1 MRLQGVMQ
9 PLKDNMKFKSITEKI
24 SEKTFPINIYG
35 ISESGKSYII
45 NGIFEENDNSMV
57 VVTHSDV
64 DAKNLYEDLSFYTT
78 DVFYFPVREV
88 VFYNVDA
95 ISGDLRWAR
104 LKVIKE
110 ILQNERKK
118 IIVTSIDALT
128 SLYTPKEYYLRYS
141 MIIKTGDDID
151 LKEISKSLLQC
162 GYERV
167 EVVEGKGEF
176 SFRGGILDVFPPTS
190 AYPYRVELF
199 GDEVDSIR
207 TFNTESQR
215 SIEKVEEF
223 SIFPSK
229 EVIVDDECRSRAVQN
244 INEELKKVI
253 ANVSKENKESVEK
266 IKGIVGKNIELLN
279 NTYYFETI
287 DSYLPFFYEKLDS
300 FFDYLQGYTFV
311 VDDFKRSS
319 GKMESI
325 YYEFN
330 ENYMSFLQRGDILP
344 SQNSLLLNKGE
355 LESKLENS
363 SLITLSS
370 FLNKSDGLF
379 NTVDIGFEEVTLNK
393 YNGQLN
399 MLIEDIQER
408 KEKKYKT
415 VILAGTRPRGERLV
429 KTLMEKGIFS
439 TYKDSIDK
447 IEAGEVVITFG
458 NLLRGF
464 DYPELELSIIS
475 DKDIFGETRRKRS
488 GKAVRKKGV
497 AKITSFA
504 ELKPGDYVVH
514 ANHGIG
520 VYKGIKQMAAGGTTR
535 DYLDIV
541 YDKGDKLYVPVDQLD
556 LVQKYIGSEGN
567 SPKINKLGGAEWQKA
582 KAKARKSINEIA
594 QDLVKLYAARATL
607 KGHSFGKDTEWQRQF
622 EDEFPYEETPDQ
634 LASLEEIKRDME
646 SDKPMDR
653 LLCGDVGYG
662 KTEVAIRAAFKAVM
676 DGKQVAFLVPTTI
689 LADQH
694 YNNFIKRFSDFP
706 IKIDMISRF
715 RTPKQQK
722 ATLQALKEGN
732 VDILIGTHRLVSK
745 DIVFKDLGL
754 LIVDE
759 EQRFGVAQKEKIKG
773 MKKNVDVLTLSA
785 TPIPRT
791 LHMSLT
797 GVRDIS
803 VIETP
808 PEDRYPIQTYVVEQ
822 NDQLI
827 RDAILREIG
836 RGGQVYFVY
845 NRVESIDSMANY
857 IRDLVPE
864 CKVGI
869 MHGQMTEK
877 ELETEMIAFMN
888 KEYDVLVCTTII
900 ETGIDI
906 SNVNTMIVHNAD
918 KMGLSQLYQLRGRV
932 GRANRIAYAYFIYT
946 KDKILTEVAEKRLKA
961 LKDFTEL
968 GSGFK
973 IAMRDLE
980 IRGAGNMMGSSQH
993 GHMASI
999 GYDLYCRMLEDT
1011 IKLIKGE
1018 IENEPIETSVDI
1030 KVDAFIP
1037 SSYITD
1043 EIQKIEVYKKIAAIE
1058 NINDFME
1065 IKSELE
1071 DRYSSIPDSVY
1082 NLMDIAYIKSICKG
1096 LYIEDIKE
1104 TAKELRFKFVK
1115 GYKGF
1120 EDIYS
1125 VLLNQ
1130 YKDDVIL
1137 YFGETPSFAIKLAN
1151 IKKETALEYYKK
1163 LLEDISENSQKKI
1176 DCKIEQKQ

>member
-1163 LLEDISENSQKKI
+1163 LLEDIS
-1176 DCKIEQKQ
+1176 

>member
-1 MRLQGVMQ
+1 MQ

-1120 EDIYS
+1120 EGIYS
-1125 VLLNQ
+1125 VLLKQ

-1137 YFGETPSFAIKLAN
+1137 YFGETPSFAIKLDN
-1151 IKKETALEYYKK
+1151 IKKEAALEYYKK
-1163 LLEDISENSQKKI
+1163 LLEDIS
-1176 DCKIEQKQ
+1176 

>member
-118 IIVTSIDALT
+118 IIVTSIDSLT

-1163 LLEDISENSQKKI
+1163 LLEDISENSQKK
-1176 DCKIEQKQ
+1176 

>member
-266 IKGIVGKNIELLN
+266 IKEIVGKNIELLN

-582 KAKARKSINEIA
+582 KAKVRKSINEIA

-662 KTEVAIRAAFKAVM
+662 KTEVAIRAAFKAIM

-1163 LLEDISENSQKKI
+1163 LLEDISENSQKK
-1176 DCKIEQKQ
+1176 

>member
-567 SPKINKLGGAEWQKA
+567 SPKINKLGGAEWQRA
-582 KAKARKSINEIA
+582 KGKVRKSINEIA

-1163 LLEDISENSQKKI
+1163 LLEDISENSQKKYTI
-1176 DCKIEQKQ
+1176 KIE

>member
-1120 EDIYS
+1120 EGIYS
-1125 VLLNQ
+1125 VLLKQ

-1137 YFGETPSFAIKLAN
+1137 YFGETPSFAIKLDN
-1151 IKKETALEYYKK
+1151 IKKEAFISLNK
-1163 LLEDISENSQKKI
+1163 LKS
-1176 DCKIEQKQ
+1176 

>member
-1 MRLQGVMQ
+1 
-9 PLKDNMKFKSITEKI
+9 
-24 SEKTFPINIYG
+24 
-35 ISESGKSYII
+35 
-45 NGIFEENDNSMV
+45 
-57 VVTHSDV
+57 
-64 DAKNLYEDLSFYTT
+64 
-78 DVFYFPVREV
+78 
-88 VFYNVDA
+88 
-95 ISGDLRWAR
+95 
-104 LKVIKE
+104 
-110 ILQNERKK
+110 
-118 IIVTSIDALT
+118 
-128 SLYTPKEYYLRYS
+128 
-141 MIIKTGDDID
+141 
-151 LKEISKSLLQC
+151 
-162 GYERV
+162 
-167 EVVEGKGEF
+167 
-176 SFRGGILDVFPPTS
+176 
-190 AYPYRVELF
+190 
-199 GDEVDSIR
+199 
-207 TFNTESQR
+207 
-215 SIEKVEEF
+215 
-223 SIFPSK
+223 
-229 EVIVDDECRSRAVQN
+229 
-244 INEELKKVI
+244 
-253 ANVSKENKESVEK
+253 
-266 IKGIVGKNIELLN
+266 
-279 NTYYFETI
+279 
-287 DSYLPFFYEKLDS
+287 
-300 FFDYLQGYTFV
+300 
-311 VDDFKRSS
+311 
-319 GKMESI
+319 
-325 YYEFN
+325 
-330 ENYMSFLQRGDILP
+330 
-344 SQNSLLLNKGE
+344 
-355 LESKLENS
+355 
-363 SLITLSS
+363 
-370 FLNKSDGLF
+370 
-379 NTVDIGFEEVTLNK
+379 
-393 YNGQLN
+393 
-399 MLIEDIQER
+399 
-408 KEKKYKT
+408 
-415 VILAGTRPRGERLV
+415 
-429 KTLMEKGIFS
+429 
-439 TYKDSIDK
+439 
-447 IEAGEVVITFG
+447 
-458 NLLRGF
+458 
-464 DYPELELSIIS
+464 
-475 DKDIFGETRRKRS
+475 
-488 GKAVRKKGV
+488 
-497 AKITSFA
+497 
-504 ELKPGDYVVH
+504 
-514 ANHGIG
+514 
-520 VYKGIKQMAAGGTTR
+520 MAAGGTTR

-541 YDKGDKLYVPVDQLD
+541 YDRGDKLYVPVDQLD

-1163 LLEDISENSQKKI
+1163 LLEDISENSQKKYTI
-1176 DCKIEQKQ
+1176 KIE

>member
-9 PLKDNMKFKSITEKI
+9 PLKDNMKFKSITGKI

-64 DAKNLYEDLSFYTT
+64 DSKNLYEDLSFYTT

-1163 LLEDISENSQKKI
+1163 LLEDISENSQKKYTI
-1176 DCKIEQKQ
+1176 KIE

>member
-520 VYKGIKQMAAGGTTR
+520 VYKGIKQMAAGGITR

-1163 LLEDISENSQKKI
+1163 LLEDISENSQKKYTI
-1176 DCKIEQKQ
+1176 KIE

>member
-287 DSYLPFFYEKLDS
+287 DSYLPFFYENLDS

-429 KTLMEKGIFS
+429 KTLMEKGISS

-1115 GYKGF
+1115 EYKGF
-1120 EDIYS
+1120 EGIYS
-1125 VLLNQ
+1125 VLLKQ

-1137 YFGETPSFAIKLAN
+1137 YFGETPSFAIKLDN
-1151 IKKETALEYYKK
+1151 IKREAALEYYKK
-1163 LLEDISENSQKKI
+1163 LLEDIS
-1176 DCKIEQKQ
+1176 

>member
-344 SQNSLLLNKGE
+344 SQNRLLLNKGE

-634 LASLEEIKRDME
+634 LASLEEIKSDME

-1163 LLEDISENSQKKI
+1163 LLEDISENSQKNRL
-1176 DCKIEQKQ
+1176 

>member
-1104 TAKELRFKFVK
+1104 NAKELRFKFVK

-1120 EDIYS
+1120 EGIYS
-1125 VLLNQ
+1125 VLLKQ

-1137 YFGETPSFAIKLAN
+1137 YFGETPSFAIKLDN
-1151 IKKETALEYYKK
+1151 IKKEAALEYYKK
-1163 LLEDISENSQKKI
+1163 LLEDIS
-1176 DCKIEQKQ
+1176 

>member
-773 MKKNVDVLTLSA
+773 IKKNVDVLTLSA

-906 SNVNTMIVHNAD
+906 SNVNTMIVHDAD

-932 GRANRIAYAYFIYT
+932 GRSNRVAYTYFIYT

-999 GYDLYCRMLEDT
+999 GYDLYCKMLEDT
-1011 IKLIKGE
+1011 VKLVKGE

-1082 NLMDIAYIKSICKG
+1082 NLMDIAYIKSLCKG

-1104 TAKELRFKFVK
+1104 TAKELRFKFIK

-1120 EDIYS
+1120 EGIYS
-1125 VLLNQ
+1125 VLLKQ
-1130 YKDDVIL
+1130 YKDNVIL
-1137 YFGETPSFAIKLAN
+1137 YFGETPSFAIKLDN

-1163 LLEDISENSQKKI
+1163 LLEDIS
-1176 DCKIEQKQ
+1176 

>member
-694 YNNFIKRFSDFP
+694 YNNFIKRFSGFP

-754 LIVDE
+754 LVVDE

-1120 EDIYS
+1120 EGIYS
-1125 VLLNQ
+1125 VLLKQ

-1137 YFGETPSFAIKLAN
+1137 YFGETPSFAIKLDN
-1151 IKKETALEYYKK
+1151 IKKEAALEYYKK
-1163 LLEDISENSQKKI
+1163 LLEDIS
-1176 DCKIEQKQ
+1176 

>member
-429 KTLMEKGIFS
+429 KTLMEKGISS

-1120 EDIYS
+1120 EGIYS
-1125 VLLNQ
+1125 VLLKQ

-1163 LLEDISENSQKKI
+1163 LLEDISENSQKK
-1176 DCKIEQKQ
+1176 

>member
-207 TFNTESQR
+207 TFNTESLR
-215 SIEKVEEF
+215 CIEKVEEF

-634 LASLEEIKRDME
+634 LASLEEIKSDME

-1163 LLEDISENSQKKI
+1163 LLEDISENSQKK
-1176 DCKIEQKQ
+1176 

>member
-1 MRLQGVMQ
+1 M
-9 PLKDNMKFKSITEKI
+9 
-24 SEKTFPINIYG
+24 
-35 ISESGKSYII
+35 
-45 NGIFEENDNSMV
+45 
-57 VVTHSDV
+57 
-64 DAKNLYEDLSFYTT
+64 AK
-78 DVFYFPVREV
+78 
-88 VFYNVDA
+88 
-95 ISGDLRWAR
+95 G
-104 LKVIKE
+104 
-110 ILQNERKK
+110 
-118 IIVTSIDALT
+118 
-128 SLYTPKEYYLRYS
+128 
-141 MIIKTGDDID
+141 
-151 LKEISKSLLQC
+151 
-162 GYERV
+162 
-167 EVVEGKGEF
+167 
-176 SFRGGILDVFPPTS
+176 
-190 AYPYRVELF
+190 
-199 GDEVDSIR
+199 
-207 TFNTESQR
+207 
-215 SIEKVEEF
+215 
-223 SIFPSK
+223 
-229 EVIVDDECRSRAVQN
+229 
-244 INEELKKVI
+244 
-253 ANVSKENKESVEK
+253 
-266 IKGIVGKNIELLN
+266 
-279 NTYYFETI
+279 
-287 DSYLPFFYEKLDS
+287 
-300 FFDYLQGYTFV
+300 
-311 VDDFKRSS
+311 
-319 GKMESI
+319 
-325 YYEFN
+325 
-330 ENYMSFLQRGDILP
+330 
-344 SQNSLLLNKGE
+344 
-355 LESKLENS
+355 
-363 SLITLSS
+363 
-370 FLNKSDGLF
+370 
-379 NTVDIGFEEVTLNK
+379 
-393 YNGQLN
+393 
-399 MLIEDIQER
+399 
-408 KEKKYKT
+408 
-415 VILAGTRPRGERLV
+415 
-429 KTLMEKGIFS
+429 
-439 TYKDSIDK
+439 
-447 IEAGEVVITFG
+447 
-458 NLLRGF
+458 
-464 DYPELELSIIS
+464 
-475 DKDIFGETRRKRS
+475 
-488 GKAVRKKGV
+488 
-497 AKITSFA
+497 
-504 ELKPGDYVVH
+504 
-514 ANHGIG
+514 
-520 VYKGIKQMAAGGTTR
+520 
-535 DYLDIV
+535 
-541 YDKGDKLYVPVDQLD
+541 
-556 LVQKYIGSEGN
+556 
-567 SPKINKLGGAEWQKA
+567 
-582 KAKARKSINEIA
+582 KARKSINEIA

-634 LASLEEIKRDME
+634 LASLEEIKSDME

-689 LADQH
+689 LAEQH

-754 LIVDE
+754 LVVDE
-759 EQRFGVAQKEKIKG
+759 EQRFGVSQKEKIKG

-827 RDAILREIG
+827 RDAILREIS
-836 RGGQVYFVY
+836 RDGQVYFVY
-845 NRVESIDSMANY
+845 NRVQNIDSMANY
-857 IRDLVPE
+857 IKDLVPE

-869 MHGQMTEK
+869 MHGKMTEK

-906 SNVNTMIVHNAD
+906 SNVNTMIVHDAD

-932 GRANRIAYAYFIYT
+932 GRSNRVAYTYFIYT

-1011 IKLIKGE
+1011 VKLVKGE
-1018 IENEPIETSVDI
+1018 IENEPIETSVDM

-1058 NINDFME
+1058 DINDFME

-1071 DRYSSIPDSVY
+1071 DRYSNIPDSVY
-1082 NLMDIAYIKSICKG
+1082 NLMDIAYIKSLCKG

-1104 TAKELRFKFVK
+1104 IAKELRFKFVK

-1120 EDIYS
+1120 EGIYS
-1125 VLLNQ
+1125 VLLKQ

-1137 YFGETPSFAIKLAN
+1137 YFGETPSFAIKLDN
-1151 IKKETALEYYKK
+1151 IKKEAALEYYKK
-1163 LLEDISENSQKKI
+1163 LLEDIS
-1176 DCKIEQKQ
+1176 

>member
-379 NTVDIGFEEVTLNK
+379 NTVDIGCEEVTLNK

-1082 NLMDIAYIKSICKG
+1082 NLMDIAYIKSLCKG

-1104 TAKELRFKFVK
+1104 IAKELRFKFVK

-1120 EDIYS
+1120 EGIYS
-1125 VLLNQ
+1125 VLLKQ
-1130 YKDDVIL
+1130 YKDNVIL
-1137 YFGETPSFAIKLAN
+1137 YFGETPSFAIKLDN

-1163 LLEDISENSQKKI
+1163 LLEDIS
-1176 DCKIEQKQ
+1176 

>member
-223 SIFPSK
+223 RIFPSK

-1120 EDIYS
+1120 EGIYS
-1125 VLLNQ
+1125 VLLKQ

-1137 YFGETPSFAIKLAN
+1137 YFGETPSFAIKLDN
-1151 IKKETALEYYKK
+1151 IKKEAALEYYKK
-1163 LLEDISENSQKKI
+1163 LLEDIS
-1176 DCKIEQKQ
+1176 

>member
-1 MRLQGVMQ
+1 M
-9 PLKDNMKFKSITEKI
+9 
-24 SEKTFPINIYG
+24 
-35 ISESGKSYII
+35 
-45 NGIFEENDNSMV
+45 
-57 VVTHSDV
+57 
-64 DAKNLYEDLSFYTT
+64 
-78 DVFYFPVREV
+78 
-88 VFYNVDA
+88 
-95 ISGDLRWAR
+95 
-104 LKVIKE
+104 
-110 ILQNERKK
+110 
-118 IIVTSIDALT
+118 
-128 SLYTPKEYYLRYS
+128 
-141 MIIKTGDDID
+141 
-151 LKEISKSLLQC
+151 
-162 GYERV
+162 
-167 EVVEGKGEF
+167 
-176 SFRGGILDVFPPTS
+176 
-190 AYPYRVELF
+190 
-199 GDEVDSIR
+199 
-207 TFNTESQR
+207 
-215 SIEKVEEF
+215 
-223 SIFPSK
+223 
-229 EVIVDDECRSRAVQN
+229 
-244 INEELKKVI
+244 
-253 ANVSKENKESVEK
+253 
-266 IKGIVGKNIELLN
+266 
-279 NTYYFETI
+279 
-287 DSYLPFFYEKLDS
+287 
-300 FFDYLQGYTFV
+300 
-311 VDDFKRSS
+311 
-319 GKMESI
+319 
-325 YYEFN
+325 
-330 ENYMSFLQRGDILP
+330 
-344 SQNSLLLNKGE
+344 
-355 LESKLENS
+355 
-363 SLITLSS
+363 
-370 FLNKSDGLF
+370 
-379 NTVDIGFEEVTLNK
+379 
-393 YNGQLN
+393 
-399 MLIEDIQER
+399 
-408 KEKKYKT
+408 
-415 VILAGTRPRGERLV
+415 
-429 KTLMEKGIFS
+429 
-439 TYKDSIDK
+439 
-447 IEAGEVVITFG
+447 
-458 NLLRGF
+458 
-464 DYPELELSIIS
+464 
-475 DKDIFGETRRKRS
+475 
-488 GKAVRKKGV
+488 
-497 AKITSFA
+497 
-504 ELKPGDYVVH
+504 
-514 ANHGIG
+514 
-520 VYKGIKQMAAGGTTR
+520 
-535 DYLDIV
+535 
-541 YDKGDKLYVPVDQLD
+541 
-556 LVQKYIGSEGN
+556 
-567 SPKINKLGGAEWQKA
+567 
-582 KAKARKSINEIA
+582 
-594 QDLVKLYAARATL
+594 KLYAARATL

-634 LASLEEIKRDME
+634 LASLEEIKSDME

-689 LADQH
+689 LAEQH

-754 LIVDE
+754 LVVDE
-759 EQRFGVAQKEKIKG
+759 EQRFGVSQKEKIKG

-827 RDAILREIG
+827 RDAILREIS
-836 RGGQVYFVY
+836 RDGQVYFVY
-845 NRVESIDSMANY
+845 NRVQNIDSMANY

-869 MHGQMTEK
+869 MHGKMTEK

-906 SNVNTMIVHNAD
+906 SNVNTMIVHDAD

-932 GRANRIAYAYFIYT
+932 GRSNRVAYTYFIYT

-993 GHMASI
+993 GHMESI

-1011 IKLIKGE
+1011 VKLVKGE
-1018 IENEPIETSVDI
+1018 IENEPIETSVDM

-1058 NINDFME
+1058 DINDFME

-1071 DRYSSIPDSVY
+1071 DRYSNIPDSVY
-1082 NLMDIAYIKSICKG
+1082 NLMDIAYIKSLCKG

-1104 TAKELRFKFVK
+1104 IAKELRFKFVK

-1120 EDIYS
+1120 EGIYS
-1125 VLLNQ
+1125 VLLKQ

-1137 YFGETPSFAIKLAN
+1137 YFGETPSFAIKLDN
-1151 IKKETALEYYKK
+1151 IKKEAALEYYKK
-1163 LLEDISENSQKKI
+1163 LLEDIS
-1176 DCKIEQKQ
+1176 

>member
-1 MRLQGVMQ
+1 MRLHGVMQ
-9 PLKDNMKFKSITEKI
+9 PLKTCEKFQVLLENIANKS
-24 SEKTFPINIYG
+24 FPIDIYG
-35 ISESGKSYII
+35 VSDSGKSYII
-45 NGIFEENDNSMV
+45 NGIYEENNNSMV

-64 DAKNLYEDLSFYTT
+64 EAKNLYEDLSFYTN

-110 ILQNERKK
+110 ILQNDKKK

-128 SLYTPKEYYLRYS
+128 SLYTPKDYYLKYN
-141 MIIKTGDDID
+141 MVIKHGDEID
-151 LKEISKSLLQC
+151 LKEVSNKLIEC

-190 AYPYRVELF
+190 AYPFRIELF

-207 TFNTESQR
+207 KFNTESQR

-223 SIFPSK
+223 EIFPAK
-229 EVIVDDECRSRAVQN
+229 EVIVDNEAKERAIN
-244 INEELKKVI
+244 KINEELNQVI
-253 ANVSKENKESVEK
+253 SGDSKDNQERINK
-266 IKGIVGKNIELLN
+266 IKSIVDKNLELLK
-279 NTYYFETI
+279 TTSTFETI
-287 DSYLPFFYEKLDS
+287 DSYVPFFYEKLDS
-300 FFDYLQGYTFV
+300 FFDYLEGFTFV
-311 VDDFKRSS
+311 LDDYKRCL
-319 GKMESI
+319 GKVNSI

-344 SQNSLLLNKGE
+344 SQNNLLINKEE
-355 LESKLENS
+355 LEIKLENGR
-363 SLITLSS
+363 LITLSA
-370 FLNKSDGLF
+370 FLNKIDMFS
-379 NTVDIGFEEVTLNK
+379 NHIDIGFEEISLNK

-399 MLIEDIQER
+399 LLFDDISDR
-408 KEKKYKT
+408 KNKKYKT

-429 KTLMEKGIFS
+429 KTLKEKEIES
-439 TYKDSIDK
+439 VYKDSIEE
-447 IEAGEVVITFG
+447 INPGEVVVTFG

-464 DYPELELSIIS
+464 DFPELELSIIS

-488 GKAVRKKGV
+488 ASKVNKRKGV
-497 AKITSFA
+497 AKINSFA

-520 VYKGIKQMAAGGTTR
+520 VFKGIKQMTAGGSTR

-556 LVQKYIGSEGN
+556 LVQKYIGSEGK

-594 QDLVKLYAARATL
+594 QDLVKLYATRSTL
-607 KGHSFGKDTEWQRQF
+607 KGHSFNKDTEWQRQF

-634 LASLEEIKRDME
+634 LTSLEEIKSDME

-694 YNNFIKRFSDFP
+694 YNNFVKRFSDFP
-706 IKIDMISRF
+706 IKIDMVSRF

-759 EQRFGVAQKEKIKG
+759 EQRFGVAQKEKIKN

-827 RDAILREIG
+827 RDAILREMG
-836 RGGQVYFVY
+836 RDGQVYFVY
-845 NRVESIDSMANY
+845 NRVESIDEMANY
-857 IRDLVPE
+857 IRELVPE

-877 ELETEMIAFMN
+877 ELEKEMIAFMN

-906 SNVNTMIVHNAD
+906 PNVNTMIVHNAD

-993 GHMASI
+993 GHMATI

-1011 IKLIKGE
+1011 IKVIKGE
-1018 IENEPIETSVDI
+1018 MDNEPVETSVDI

-1037 SSYITD
+1037 SSYIED

-1058 NINDFME
+1058 SIEDYNE

-1071 DRYSSIPDSVY
+1071 DRYSEIPESVY
-1082 NLMDIAYIKSICKG
+1082 NLMDIAYIKSICKK
-1096 LYIEDIKE
+1096 LFIEDIKE
-1104 TAKELRFKFVK
+1104 TAKEIRFKFVK
-1115 GYKGF
+1115 GYKDFNSMFG
-1120 EDIYS
+1120 
-1125 VLLNQ
+1125 LLLKN
-1130 YKDDVIL
+1130 YKENVIL
-1137 YFGETPSFAIKLAN
+1137 YFGETPSFAIKLN
-1151 IKKETALEYYKK
+1151 SIKKEKALEIYINI
-1163 LLEDISENSQKKI
+1163 LEDMAKNSQKK
-1176 DCKIEQKQ
+1176 